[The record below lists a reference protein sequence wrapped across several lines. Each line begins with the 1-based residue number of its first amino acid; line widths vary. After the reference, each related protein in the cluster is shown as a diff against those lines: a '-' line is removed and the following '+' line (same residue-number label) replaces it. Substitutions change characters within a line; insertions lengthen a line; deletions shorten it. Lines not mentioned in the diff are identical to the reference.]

1 MYSRPAGGSDVA
13 SPDGPRRSERRVAHA
28 PDIMQLIERL
38 ETQVVNGRRVMSRV
52 MVDESEF
59 LALIDQ
65 LRDAVPAELQQARR
79 VIQQRQ
85 EIILGAQ
92 EEAEKII
99 STARER
105 AEYLISERG
114 LTAEARYHSENVL
127 RYAQDN
133 ADSAMTQM
141 MRFLSQ
147 MLDELES
154 VMKQNRSSVENV
166 VNRNLTDI
174 EEARLRL
181 TERA

>member
-1 MYSRPAGGSDVA
+1 MYTRPPAGSDLVA
-13 SPDGPRRSERRVAHA
+13 TDGPRRSERHAAH
-28 PDIMQLIERL
+28 DIMDIIERL
-38 ETQVVNGRRVMSRV
+38 ESQVVSGRRVMSKV

-59 LALIDQ
+59 LSLLDR
-65 LRDAVPAELQQARR
+65 LREAIPAELQHARR

-92 EEAEKII
+92 EEAEKIVA
-99 STARER
+99 TARER

-141 MRFLSQ
+141 KRFASQ
-147 MLDELES
+147 MLDEVEA
-154 VMKQNRSSVENV
+154 VMNQNRSAVENV
-166 VNRNLTDI
+166 VDRNLSDI

-181 TERA
+181 AERG